1 VSTNLLRPI
10 GRACAPKGRD
20 SMPDATEM
28 TIDDQRIPVRPSTLF
43 DAGRLLVPR
52 ARASSDT
59 VVTRYLRAVRTMTP
73 RTANAPQR
81 PGSGVRA
88 AGRRS

>member
-1 VSTNLLRPI
+1 
-10 GRACAPKGRD
+10 
-20 SMPDATEM
+20 MPDATEM
-28 TIDDQRIPVRPSTLF
+28 TIDDQQIPVRPAAPF

-59 VVTRYLRAVRTMTP
+59 VVTGYLRAVRTTSP
-73 RTANAPQR
+73 RTANALQR